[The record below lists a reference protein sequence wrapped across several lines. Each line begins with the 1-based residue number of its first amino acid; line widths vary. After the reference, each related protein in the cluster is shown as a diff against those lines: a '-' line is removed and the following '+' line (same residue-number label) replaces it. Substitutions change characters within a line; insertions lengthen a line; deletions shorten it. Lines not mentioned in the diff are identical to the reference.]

1 MATTGSRAGPDG
13 RPRPLWQAI
22 LGWCLVTGLIALQ
35 FALFRRHA
43 LREVVWAYPDHYDQA
58 YYLGQAY
65 TLYERFRTAGVWPGL
80 TEHLA
85 TPRPQGILFPV
96 PAALLFLL
104 VGPSRLAA
112 LSVGLAHFALLQV
125 LLVGT
130 LRWLTRRWSVALLG
144 LGLLLAAATPFTA
157 NGGLLDYRIDF
168 TACCLFGVVL
178 CLVVRSRLFAS
189 RRWSAAAGIACAGLI
204 LFRFLTLAYLG
215 GIAALVLLFL
225 LARCWRGR
233 PDPERRRLAARQL
246 GGLALAGSV
255 ALATAGPLL
264 WINRQAIYAYYII
277 GHFNSPQKHIRA
289 LGHGTVDVVGQLFFY
304 PRTVATAHLG
314 ATFAVLTG
322 AVLVLAVGLG
332 LARRLAR
339 PQAAAERADWAGTGF
354 FLLCCLAVPYGLL
367 TLDQAK
373 SWEACNILVPPVLWL
388 VLLAAAAVSRVRPAD
403 LAPRLRTAAFAALA
417 AAVLAGGIF
426 AQVRSYRRHSYFTQ
440 HRPDVEEVTRLFDLV
455 EQHCRRTHYLTPHV
469 AVTSNAADYLTPVII
484 PAFLYERHGV
494 LIRPSVGSLGGTI
507 YEVSAAE
514 ALADL
519 QKSDVVLLAD
529 PAGVR
534 SPYPFDRCM
543 KDLYPELKRYCDYN
557 LWPARRSHLFHQDVT
572 LYVRPPASE

>member
-1 MATTGSRAGPDG
+1 MATTAVGSRPPWRAV
-13 RPRPLWQAI
+13 LAWS
-22 LGWCLVTGLIALQ
+22 LVAGLIALQ
-35 FALFRRHA
+35 FGLFRRHA

-58 YYLGQAY
+58 YYLEQAY
-65 TLYERFRTAGVWPGL
+65 TLYERLRTAGVWPGL
-80 TEHLA
+80 CGHLA

-104 VGPSRLAA
+104 AGPSRLAA

-125 LLVGT
+125 LLVAT
-130 LRWLTRRWSVALLG
+130 LRGLTRRWSAAFLG

-178 CLVVRSRLFAS
+178 CLVVRSRLFAR
-189 RRWSAAAGIACAGLI
+189 RRWSAAVGIACAGLI

-225 LARCWRGR
+225 LARLWRGR
-233 PDPERRRLAARQL
+233 ADLERRRLAGRQL
-246 GGLALAGSV
+246 GGLALAGAV
-255 ALATAGPLL
+255 ALGAAGPFL
-264 WINRQAIYAYYII
+264 WLNRQAIYAYYII
-277 GHFNSPQKHIRA
+277 GHFNSPQKDIRA
-289 LGHGTVDVVGQLFFY
+289 LGPGTANLLGQLSFY

-314 ATFAVLTG
+314 VLFAVLAG
-322 AVLVLAVGLG
+322 AVLVLAFGLG
-332 LARRLAR
+332 LARRLSPSQPAAPER
-339 PQAAAERADWAGTGF
+339 PDWAGAGF

-388 VLLAAAAVSRVRPAD
+388 VLLPAAAAFRVRPAD
-403 LAPRLRTAAFAALA
+403 LAPRLRTAGFAALA
-417 AAVLAGGIF
+417 AVVLAGGLS
-426 AQVRSYRRHSYFTQ
+426 AQVRSYRRHSTFTQ

-455 EQHCRRTHYLTPHV
+455 EQHCRRTNCLTPHV
-469 AVTSNAADYLTPVII
+469 AVTCNVADYLTPVII
-484 PAFLYERHGV
+484 PPFLYERHGV
-494 LIRPSVGSLGGTI
+494 LIRPDVGSLGGTI
-507 YEVSAAE
+507 YEVSRAQ
-514 ALADL
+514 ALDDL
-519 QKSDVVLLAD
+519 RQSDVVLLAD

-543 KDLYPELKRYCDYN
+543 KELYPELKRYCDDM
-557 LWPARRSHLFHQDVT
+557 LVPVRRSHLFRQDVT
-572 LYVRPPASE
+572 LYVRPPARE